1 MRKLLLF
8 PLFALFGFIPGFAQD
23 IIHPDST
30 RQAWKELE
38 RRREVAKAKAQ
49 AGGSPVDLIRLGVWG
64 EEFDSLSRNST
75 FVDSLEAY
83 IWRSFLQADFR
94 QAKGKVLLYGNIPNK
109 KYLSDLIA
117 DGGEPLDIEVFYRYR
132 ILLAIEEWDIPAA
145 KQYISLADT
154 TSLDPVWVSY
164 QSGRIDLWDKKYD
177 EVQQLADSLISVNPG
192 ESLPW
197 LLKAEAAFWLLDLE
211 TAEQALIEC
220 LTLDPFNADARFWY
234 GYAIW
239 RKRDAQLLDD
249 MAAQWELALAIN
261 PYHYLTH
268 WHWGNGHTHLTYADY
283 FDSEEDQIR
292 KSLTQVDANVGLVGF
307 GSSTGV
313 FSLIDSLIDTYSE
326 SIIPSLY
333 MGSFYYQV
341 PLRGFFGKSH
351 RIEYWPKAIE
361 EFLHILQEKPHYGPA
376 HNGLAACIKQKQI
389 EFLADYDSLES
400 IISNTE
406 ISQPETF
413 YSVFPDVK
421 RYPGDRVA
429 NMVYSQLHTGVAY
442 LDMLDS
448 LDRTFAIPPLHEDL
462 SIAMNNPWFRG
473 ATTFDNRQWMDIR
486 GVGSGATGIEYVER
500 GSHLERN
507 VTLHEYV
514 HLFHG
519 TVLTDQ
525 ERRRIRE
532 LYEQAMANDFTLDY
546 YARNNE
552 FEYFAQGF
560 PAYFSEKKVHP
571 LNHKSV
577 NTRSDLLAK
586 DPDLYGFIDS
596 LVQRQRAYLE
606 GDASA
611 LASNWAQ
618 TFLRLTDQAL
628 INNDQEAAAG
638 YVNQA
643 YKADSTYLPV
653 YFAQVKLAA
662 LRSYW
667 AEAERWFDRA
677 EEQFPGSS
685 EVARAKGNY
694 VITLY
699 ETGLINAQKASAG
712 YLELMRQAIA
722 AETDD
727 LLVAEWQA
735 ELRRT
740 MFRFAQ
746 WDVIVTETESYLA
759 TGDTTSTY
767 LRDLQDDAKADVA
780 WIRGMLGYKEEAK
793 TVFDELLNRKPQN
806 LRYRIQ
812 FAEVLDALE
821 EGSAVIEVVAD
832 MRDLYIASGNP
843 QAKLEYLLAKNM
855 KTDSLA
861 RITLDQERIPQV
873 YQEKWAMIPVL
884 MQDSSKANS
893 WISQLPERRYPDK
906 QAERKLLDAVSAR
919 IADDWEGYE
928 ENLEA
933 AIKLNPF
940 HLQARTMLIKYLLK
954 NDRETKA
961 ERLILEGQLLPIYPG
976 PDAPEWARYEFSDI
990 GEEE

>member
-1 MRKLLLF
+1 MTKFLLF
-8 PLFALFGFIPGFAQD
+8 PLFALFGFVPGFAQD

-30 RQAWKELE
+30 QQAWEELE
-38 RRREVAKAKAQ
+38 RRREVAKE
-49 AGGSPVDLIRLGVWG
+49 AGLAGQSSGWLQMVELGEWDTFLQ
-64 EEFDSLSRNST
+64 EATSSFDSPTSEVAPAWL
-75 FVDSLEAY
+75 
-83 IWRSFLQADFR
+83 
-94 QAKGKVLLYGNIPNK
+94 
-109 KYLSDLIA
+109 KYLFLNLEFRLI
-117 DGGEPLDIEVFYRYR
+117 DSQLTFSQFKD
-132 ILLAIEEWDIPAA
+132 
-145 KQYISLADT
+145 
-154 TSLDPVWVSY
+154 SLDPTTSIQFQTLLAMQRWDLDSAKRLLREGNNMDPIWLSY
-164 QSGRIDLWDKKYD
+164 QRGKIGLWEKNYQG
-177 EVQQLADSLISVNPG
+177 VNAFADSLIETNSD
-192 ESLPW
+192 ESLAW

-239 RKRDAQLLDD
+239 RKRDAQLLDE
-249 MAAQWELALAIN
+249 MAAQWELALAIH
-261 PYHYLTH
+261 PLHYLTH
-268 WHWGNGHTHLTYADY
+268 WHWGNGHTNLTFADY
-283 FDSEEDQIR
+283 YDPHEEVIR
-292 KSLTQVDANVGLVGF
+292 SNLKFLDTPTSLANDKVGF
-307 GSSTGV
+307 LRSFIHEQEIEYPESSTPILYQV
-313 FSLIDSLIDTYSE
+313 SLLYLQSSLIGIRQTRE
-326 SIIPSLY
+326 
-333 MGSFYYQV
+333 YQKR
-341 PLRGFFGKSH
+341 LEKIF
-351 RIEYWPKAIE
+351 RIS
-361 EFLHILQEKPHYGPA
+361 PHFGPA
-376 HNGLAACIKQKQI
+376 HNAMAAGIKKKQI
-389 EFLADYDSLES
+389 LYLSDYDTLES

-429 NMVYSQLHTGVAY
+429 KMVYSQLHTGVAY
-442 LDMLDS
+442 LDMLDT
-448 LDRTFAIPPLHEDL
+448 LGRTFAIPPLHEDL
-462 SIAMNNPWFRG
+462 SIAMKNPWFRG

-525 ERRRIRE
+525 EQRRIRE
-532 LYEQAMANDFTLDY
+532 LYEQAMANDYTLDY

-552 FEYFAQGF
+552 YEYFAQGF

-586 DPDLYGFIDS
+586 DPDLYAFIDS
-596 LVQRQRAYLE
+596 MVQRQRAYLE
-606 GDASA
+606 GDQSA

-618 TFLRLTDQAL
+618 AYLRLTDQAL
-628 INNDQEAAAG
+628 INNDLEAAERYA
-638 YVNQA
+638 NQA
-643 YKADSTYLPV
+643 YQADSTYLPT

-677 EEQFPGSS
+677 EAQFPGSS

-712 YLELMRQAIA
+712 YVELMREAIS
-722 AETDD
+722 AEADD

-767 LRDLQDDAKADVA
+767 LRDLQDDARADVA
-780 WIRGMLGYKEEAK
+780 WIKGMLGYGEEAK
-793 TVFDELLNRKPQN
+793 TVFEELLNRKPQN
-806 LRYRIQ
+806 LRYRVQ
-812 FAEVLDALE
+812 YAEVLDDLGE
-821 EGSAVIEVVAD
+821 SSAVVEIVAA

-843 QAKLEYLLAKNM
+843 QPKLEYLLAKNM
-855 KTDSLA
+855 DTDSLA
-861 RITLDQERIPQV
+861 QITLNQERLPQV
-873 YQEKWAMIPVL
+873 YQEKWTMIPVL
-884 MQDSSKANS
+884 MNDSSRANT
-893 WISQLPERRYPDK
+893 WIAQLPERRYPDQ
-906 QAERKLLDAVSAR
+906 QAERKLLDAVFAGKAEDR
-919 IADDWEGYE
+919 DGYE

-940 HLQARTMLIKYLLK
+940 HLQARTMLINYLLK

>member
-8 PLFALFGFIPGFAQD
+8 PLFALFGFVPGFAQD

-30 RQAWKELE
+30 RQAWEELNK
-38 RRREVAKAKAQ
+38 RRELAKYRAQ
-49 AGGSPVDLIRLGVWG
+49 NQQLFGYTDLVTLGAWDVYKTETARNIHLPQWTEAGLEYLYRSSLFSDL
-64 EEFDSLSRNST
+64 EEALNNP
-75 FVDSLEAY
+75 LEANL
-83 IWRSFLQADFR
+83 RM
-94 QAKGKVLLYGNIPNK
+94 
-109 KYLSDLIA
+109 KYQ
-117 DGGEPLDIEVFYRYR
+117 
-132 ILLAIEEWDIPAA
+132 ILLAMQRWDLDSAKILLNQGKEFGIDSNWLAYQQGKIGLWEKRYEEVLAEADSAIA
-145 KQYISLADT
+145 QDSTSSLA
-154 TSLDPVWVSY
+154 
-164 QSGRIDLWDKKYD
+164 
-177 EVQQLADSLISVNPG
+177 
-192 ESLPW
+192 W
-197 LLKAEAAFWLLDLE
+197 LLKAEVAFWLLDLE
-211 TAEQALIEC
+211 TAEEALIEC
-220 LTLDPFNADARFWY
+220 LKLDPFNADARFWY

-239 RKRDAQLLDD
+239 RKRDAQLLDE
-249 MAAQWELALAIN
+249 MAAQWELALAIH
-261 PYHYLTH
+261 PLHYLTH
-268 WHWGNGHTHLTYADY
+268 WHWGNGHTNMTFADY
-283 FDSEEDQIR
+283 YDPQEEEIRNLFRQATENNQLVASSEFAEILNQTER
-292 KSLTQVDANVGLVGF
+292 Q
-307 GSSTGV
+307 
-313 FSLIDSLIDTYSE
+313 YPE
-326 SIIPSLY
+326 SIIPPLFEAS
-333 MGSFYYQV
+333 YYYSAQSTAQQH
-341 PLRGFFGKSH
+341 FGLLAKSQ
-351 RIEYWPKAIE
+351 AI
-361 EFLHILQEKPHYGPA
+361 FQLILEEKPHYGPA
-376 HNGLAACIKQKQI
+376 HNGIAAVIKKKQI
-389 EFLADYDSLES
+389 LYLADYDSLES
-400 IISNTE
+400 VISSTD
-406 ISQPETF
+406 ISHPETF

-429 NMVYSQLHTGVAY
+429 KMVYSQLHTGVAY

-462 SIAMNNPWFRG
+462 SIAMKTPWFRG

-519 TVLTDQ
+519 AVLTDQ

-577 NTRSDLLAK
+577 NTHSDLLAK

-596 LVQRQRAYLE
+596 LVQRQQAYLD

-699 ETGLINAQKASAG
+699 ETGLFNAQKASAG
-712 YLELMRQAIA
+712 YVELMREAIS

-767 LRDLQDDAKADVA
+767 LRDLQDDARADVA
-780 WIRGMLGYKEEAK
+780 WIKGMLGYGEEAK
-793 TVFDELLNRKPQN
+793 TVFDELLVRKPQN
-806 LRYRIQ
+806 LRYRVQ
-812 FAEVLDALE
+812 YAEVLDALKE
-821 EGSAVIEVVAD
+821 SKAVVEIVAD

-843 QAKLEYLLAKNM
+843 QPKLEYLLAKNVE
-855 KTDSLA
+855 TDSLA
-861 RITLDQERIPQV
+861 QITLNQERLPQV

-884 MQDSSKANS
+884 MQDSAKANN
-893 WISQLPERRYPDK
+893 WIAQLPERRYPDQ
-906 QAERKLLDAVSAR
+906 QAERKLLDAVSAGKAEDR
-919 IADDWEGYE
+919 DGYE

-940 HLQARTMLIKYLLK
+940 HLQARTMLINYLLK

-976 PDAPEWARYEFSDI
+976 PDAPEWTRYEFSDI